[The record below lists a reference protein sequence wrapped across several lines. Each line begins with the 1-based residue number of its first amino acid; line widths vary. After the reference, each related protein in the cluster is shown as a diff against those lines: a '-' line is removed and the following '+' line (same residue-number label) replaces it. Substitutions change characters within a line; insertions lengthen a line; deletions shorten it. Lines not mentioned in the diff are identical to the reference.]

1 MSPAANRGRATSR
14 SVAGSP
20 WRMPPN
26 RAVTIAAGRRA
37 DPDAGAVAS
46 WTAGELAIQSWLAVA
61 PVLGLTFLL
70 PELAV
75 TEARTLRPH
84 AEAMVGELVT
94 HPQVLL
100 TQMSSAD
107 AAGVEELLAASQTFD
122 VMAGWVVYLCR
133 QRGGWNALT
142 TDPGWL
148 QRIDPQVPTELL
160 L

>member
-1 MSPAANRGRATSR
+1 L
-14 SVAGSP
+14 
-20 WRMPPN
+20 
-26 RAVTIAAGRRA
+26 AGRRG
-37 DPDAGAVAS
+37 DQSPVSCGGCLLTEQSPSLLVGGRILDAGAVAS

-84 AEAMVGELVT
+84 ADAMIDELVT
-94 HPQVLL
+94 HPHVVL
-100 TQMSSAD
+100 TRMSSAD
-107 AAGVEELLAASQTFD
+107 AAGVEELLAASRTFD
-122 VMAGWVVYLCR
+122 VMAGWVVYLCW
-133 QRGGWNALT
+133 QREWNALT
-142 TDPGWL
+142 TDPGRL